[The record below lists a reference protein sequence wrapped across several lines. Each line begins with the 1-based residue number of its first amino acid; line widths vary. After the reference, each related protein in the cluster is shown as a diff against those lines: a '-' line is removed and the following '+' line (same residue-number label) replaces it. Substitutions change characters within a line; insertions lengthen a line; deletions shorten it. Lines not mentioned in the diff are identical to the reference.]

1 LEPLQQEDDV
11 AKAKKKAAKKAK
23 RKSAKRTLIA
33 PRGDKRFV
41 RRNSKGRIQESDDV
55 SRSLATDRRKKAKK
69 KAKRGQGDR
78 GDK

>member
-1 LEPLQQEDDV
+1 M